1 MRERRDVQDGAPKDV
16 CDKVLPAI
24 SSNAGLMGVIID
36 HEHRTLLRRSSPT
49 KGILMMPMQ
58 MICHGSIMRSARSL
72 FPALYLVIAMVVCSL
87 MPLALPTASAEVQ
100 EDFRLWGNVTARGN
114 FGIIDSDLKR
124 WRWWME
130 VQPRSRESGKEM
142 DQLLIRPGI
151 GYALTDHSTVWIGY
165 AHVTN
170 YPIIGNDEIEESR
183 IWQQYQWSGPT
194 LLGKFTS
201 RTRFEQ
207 RWQENGDDTGGRFR
221 QFFKFNWPFWFHPAA
236 SFVAWDEMFV
246 HLNSTDWGARQGFDQ
261 NRGFAGLGYRWTPQI
276 LSEVGYLNQYI
287 NTANTDRMNHI
298 LSLNLFLDF

>member
-1 MRERRDVQDGAPKDV
+1 
-16 CDKVLPAI
+16 
-24 SSNAGLMGVIID
+24 
-36 HEHRTLLRRSSPT
+36 
-49 KGILMMPMQ
+49 MPMQ

-72 FPALYLVIAMVVCSL
+72 FPTLYLVIAMVACSL

-114 FGIIDSDLKR
+114 FGFIDPDLKR

-142 DQLLIRPGI
+142 DQLLLRPGI
-151 GYALTDHSTVWIGY
+151 GYALTDHSTLWMGY

-170 YPIIGNDEIEESR
+170 YPAVGDEIHENR
-183 IWQQYQWSGPT
+183 FWQQYIWSGPT
-194 LLGKFTS
+194 VLGAFSS

-207 RWQENGDDTGGRFR
+207 RWQDNGNDTGGRFR
-221 QFFKFNWPFWFHPAA
+221 QFFKFNWPFSFHPAA
-236 SFVAWDEMFV
+236 SFVTWDEMFV

-261 NRGFAGLGYRWTPQI
+261 NRGFVGLGYRWQPQI
-276 LSEVGYLNQYI
+276 LTEIGYLNQYI

-298 LSLNLFLDF
+298 LSLNVFLDF